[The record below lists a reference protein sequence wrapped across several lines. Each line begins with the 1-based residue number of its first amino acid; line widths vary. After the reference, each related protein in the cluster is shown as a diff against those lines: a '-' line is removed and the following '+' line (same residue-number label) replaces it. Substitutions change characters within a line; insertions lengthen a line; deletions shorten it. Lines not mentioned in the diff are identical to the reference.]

1 MDDGERISGEGR
13 VLLHPHALERARE
26 RGATIDEIEAT
37 VATGERLEAKHS
49 RLLFRKEFQ
58 SGETWSGV
66 SRRGK
71 ILEVIAVNEA
81 GAYIVITVIVKWF

>member
-1 MDDGERISGEGR
+1 MDSEGG
-13 VLLHPHALERARE
+13 VLLHPHALARATE
-26 RGATIDEIEAT
+26 RGATIDEIGAT
-37 VATGERLEAKHS
+37 IATGEKLEAKHG

-58 SGETWSGV
+58 SGETWRGV